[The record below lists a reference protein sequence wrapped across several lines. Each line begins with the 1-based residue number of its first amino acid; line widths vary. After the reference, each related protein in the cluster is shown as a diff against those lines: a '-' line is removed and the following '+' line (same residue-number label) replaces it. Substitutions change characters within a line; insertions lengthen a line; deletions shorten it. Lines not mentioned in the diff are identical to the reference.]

1 MVGEKLMKLRKK
13 RGMSQQEVASA
24 LGVTRQTV
32 SNWECDQ
39 GAPSLDKAADLARL
53 YGVSLDDLVA
63 DEVEVVVADPDQAAG
78 KPRDL
83 HVLRHLEGSPIRSL
97 HLLPLM
103 IVAGDHAKNDMAGD
117 DPDSWKEQFRSA
129 GYQVT
134 CHLKGLGEFPQ
145 IRKIFLRHLEA
156 IL

>member
-1 MVGEKLMKLRKK
+1 MESLGKGQRMVGEKLMKLRKK

-53 YGVSLDDLVA
+53 CGVSLDDLVA

-83 HVLRHLEGSPIRSL
+83 HVLRHL
-97 HLLPLM
+97 
-103 IVAGDHAKNDMAGD
+103 
-117 DPDSWKEQFRSA
+117 
-129 GYQVT
+129 
-134 CHLKGLGEFPQ
+134 
-145 IRKIFLRHLEA
+145 
-156 IL
+156 

>member
-53 YGVSLDDLVA
+53 YGCLLYTSSAFPTVSST
-63 DEVEVVVADPDQAAG
+63 
-78 KPRDL
+78 RL
-83 HVLRHLEGSPIRSL
+83 HRSSSS
-97 HLLPLM
+97 
-103 IVAGDHAKNDMAGD
+103 I
-117 DPDSWKEQFRSA
+117 SSQ
-129 GYQVT
+129 T
-134 CHLKGLGEFPQ
+134 
-145 IRKIFLRHLEA
+145 I
-156 IL
+156 

>member
-1 MVGEKLMKLRKK
+1 MESLGKGQRMVGEKLMKLRKK

-83 HVLRHLEGSPIRSL
+83 HVLRHLEGKQCRICRESARARCQRWL
-97 HLLPLM
+97 AARRTR
-103 IVAGDHAKNDMAGD
+103 AGRRCALVEEGN
-117 DPDSWKEQFRSA
+117 RSA
-129 GYQVT
+129 PYRHRYHRQHT
-134 CHLKGLGEFPQ
+134 GLAERG
-145 IRKIFLRHLEA
+145 
-156 IL
+156 